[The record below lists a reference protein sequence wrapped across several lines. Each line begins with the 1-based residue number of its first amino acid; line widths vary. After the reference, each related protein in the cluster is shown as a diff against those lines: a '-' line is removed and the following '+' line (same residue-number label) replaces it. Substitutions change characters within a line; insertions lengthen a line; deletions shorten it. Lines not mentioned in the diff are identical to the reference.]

1 MALNKK
7 LIKEMVDNGRK
18 ITLAQRDNP
27 KLGPLRWLP
36 GKWENTEELK
46 GFGFNMMALPFAQS
60 PNGHRLLMNQYNEV
74 LNFSVVDE
82 GVPNRGL
89 QTDPATGLTDQ
100 TIVALEY
107 NQVIT
112 QIASDDSFLKE
123 ISENTPIFSKSGLSD
138 KFDDKPIHHEP
149 GLWLYMTD
157 HAANDMNVARL
168 GNIPHGNSFVAV
180 GSAEESEW
188 QKLSPAQQRRLI
200 PEINGVVIGG
210 GANPDEVAL
219 EPIVDPNTGR
229 ILIDYFAAYRHF
241 HKNPFKGKINI
252 PGFNGMDPVHTTALL
267 RHALEKVLMGIGE
280 IKQVKRL
287 HVDSTLD
294 HAGINRVSHSGIIS
308 IPFVVREADTTSMNA
323 TFVIYEVKDS
333 KSGQLRYFMQYA
345 QNVILDFIN
354 RPDGHPG
361 RARWPH
367 VSINTMERVADASPN
382 AVMDSLLSV

>member
-1 MALNKK
+1 MALDKK
-7 LIKEMVDNGRK
+7 LIEEMVESGRRIALAEKDN
-18 ITLAQRDNP
+18 A

-60 PNGHRLLMNQYNEV
+60 PNGYRLLMNQYNEI

-89 QTDPATGLTDQ
+89 RPDPDTGQVDQ
-100 TIVALEY
+100 TIVALDY

-112 QIASDDSFLKE
+112 QINSDDSFLV
-123 ISENTPIFSKSGLSD
+123 ISSDNTLRLSKSGLSNR
-138 KFDDKPIHHEP
+138 FDDRPIHHEP

-157 HAANDMNVARL
+157 HASSDMNIARM
-168 GNIPHGNSFVAV
+168 GSVPHGNSFLAV
-180 GSAEESEW
+180 GGAEESEW
-188 QKLSPAQQRRLI
+188 QDLSPQERDGLV
-200 PEINGVVIGG
+200 PNINGVVVGG
-210 GANPDEVAL
+210 GVDPDEVDL
-219 EPIVDPNTGR
+219 DPP
-229 ILIDYFAAYRHF
+229 YFAPYKHF
-241 HKNPFKGKINI
+241 HENPYKGKVGI
-252 PGFNGMDPVHTTALL
+252 PGFSGMDPVHTTVLL

-280 IKQVKRL
+280 IKQVKKL

-294 HAGINRVSHSGIIS
+294 HSGINRVSHSGIVS
-308 IPFVVREADTTSMNA
+308 IPFVVREADTTAMNA
-323 TFVIYEVKDS
+323 TFIIYEVEDS
-333 KSGQLRYFMQYA
+333 KSGRIRYFMQYA

-367 VSINTMERVADASPN
+367 ISINTMERVADASPH
-382 AVMDSLLSV
+382 AAMESMLSM